1 MNPLIQTAKIAIQK
15 AKPVYAALSL
25 AFAVLALGGI
35 ATQASDEHGHAGETH
50 EEPVKGPHRGRLLQD
65 GDFAVELAIFERGVP
80 PEYHAW
86 ATLNGKAIAPK
97 DWQLQVELTRLGGK
111 KDAFSFAP
119 QQDFLRGNG
128 EVSEPHSFDVMVTAR
143 YQNRQHQWKFP
154 SYEGRVQLSAALA
167 KQAGITTAI
176 AGAGTLKEQLNAH
189 GQLEPKPELVR
200 QLKARYPGVLRSVQA
215 SLGDQ
220 VKAGQ
225 TLATVEA
232 NESLRSYAITA
243 PINGVLVAQS
253 AREGELTGEQPLFT
267 VADYRQLS
275 LRLPAFPQ
283 VAAKLAISQPVSLK
297 AGDESV
303 TSSIKAIVPAGDGS
317 PARLA
322 LADIPNPDGKLPQ
335 GSWVEATVDLAENQV
350 PLRVDNRALQGFRD
364 WQVVFIQVGDTYEIR
379 PLQLGRRDNQFT
391 EVLSGLNAGDRYVVE
406 NSYLLKAD
414 LEKSGASHDH

>member
-1 MNPLIQTAKIAIQK
+1 VKLKIK
-15 AKPVYAALSL
+15 HPVYAALTL
-25 AFAVLALGGI
+25 AFALLTIAGI
-35 ATQASDEHGHAGETH
+35 ASHASDDHHHGEKAHS

-80 PEYHAW
+80 PEYRAW
-86 ATLNGKAIAPK
+86 ATDDRKAIAPK
-97 DWQLQVELTRLGGK
+97 DWQLQVELTRLGGQ
-111 KDAFSFAP
+111 KDLFSFAP
-119 QQDFLRGNG
+119 QEDFLRGKG
-128 EVSEPHSFDVMVTAR
+128 EVSEPHSFDVVVTAR

-154 SYEGRVQLSAALA
+154 SYEGRVKLSAALA
-167 KQAGITTAI
+167 QQAGITTAI
-176 AGAGTLKEQLNAH
+176 AEAGKLQEQLIAH

-200 QLKARYPGVLRSVQA
+200 QLKARYPGVVRSVQV

-243 PINGVLVAQS
+243 PISGVLIAQS

-267 VADYRQLS
+267 LADYRQLS

-283 VAAKLAISQPVSLK
+283 TAAKLATSQSVSVK
-297 AGDESV
+297 VGDGSV
-303 TSSIKAIVPAGDGS
+303 TSSIKAIVPASDSS

-322 LADIPNPDGKLPQ
+322 LADIPNPDGKLHQ
-335 GSWVEATVDLAENQV
+335 GSWVEATVNLAETQV

-379 PLQLGRRDNQFT
+379 PLELGRRDKQFT
-391 EVLSGLNAGDRYVVE
+391 EVLGGLNAGDRYVVE